1 MNNKPFAIVFTV
13 ITVFLFTFIW
23 TFANY
28 AQGPTNAR
36 DRERKERIE
45 QLHWRALEDSI
56 RQRNALA
63 DHLHRLGDMVS
74 ADAHKRHDQLL
85 QETLASLGRIAND
98 VASRAEAARLEAQEQ
113 IEKGNTITFGAEN
126 EAVAGKEDS
135 QNPHV
140 STEDSPVNKEKT
152 PENVSQGKNEEDV
165 TPIQRKTESS
175 KSDSADFVAAQP
187 SDFQTVVIT
196 PGKKASRNDMKVADD
211 PNGKRS
217 SSQQTSSNTQKSDN
231 TSSEQ
236 AGANLPSDASNEESI
251 SEAERYRNRYKDPFS
266 LTIDDPTHREL
277 LLNMKFPT
285 PLDYYDQLHRPER
298 YEKKKENAS
307 WFENKFDND
316 NKDLV
321 ERKNR
326 KWKECGIS
334 TLGTVWGGAK
344 LAITKNPLDAPTFAL
359 SFLSTW
365 DTCRE
370 AVRLSNVYDQSF
382 RAAYSSYRLEQIAN
396 GHSEFNYTP
405 RDEERFQSLLKASE
419 SNFNSN

>member
-45 QLHWRALEDSI
+45 QVHWRALEDSI
-56 RQRNALA
+56 RERKELA
-63 DHLHRLGDMVS
+63 DDLHRLGDMVS
-74 ADAHKRHDQLL
+74 ADAHKRHDRLL
-85 QETLASLGRIAND
+85 QETLASLGRISND
-98 VASRAEAARLEAQEQ
+98 VASRAEAARREAQGQ

-126 EAVAGKEDS
+126 EPVAGKEDS
-135 QNPHV
+135 LNPQV
-140 STEDSPVNKEKT
+140 STEDSPVNKGKT
-152 PENVSQGKNEEDV
+152 PENVSQGKNEEGM
-165 TPIQRKTESS
+165 TPIQRETEFP
-175 KSDSADFVAAQP
+175 KSDSAGFVVVPP
-187 SDFQTVVIT
+187 SDLKTVVIT
-196 PGKKASRNDMKVADD
+196 PGKKDSQNDMKVAND

-217 SSQQTSSNTQKSDN
+217 SSQQRSSNTQKSDN

-236 AGANLPSDASNEESI
+236 AGANLSSDASNEESI
-251 SEAERYRNRYKDPFS
+251 SEDERYRNRFNDPFS

-285 PLDYYDQLHRPER
+285 PLDYHDKIHRPER

-307 WFENKFDND
+307 WFEKKFDND

-326 KWKECGIS
+326 YWKECGIS
-334 TLGTVWGGAK
+334 ILGTSWEGAK
-344 LAITKNPLDAPTFAL
+344 LAIKRNPLDAPTFTR
-359 SFLSTW
+359 SFLGTW

-370 AVRLSNVYDQSF
+370 AVRLSNVYDQMF

-405 RDEERFQSLLKASE
+405 RDEEKYQSLLKASE